1 MYELARKYDLYLPD
15 AAILEGLVSLCKKSK
30 DEIWRGSHQELANY
44 VRSKRMTVSRSL
56 KYLEEEGIVVKEVD
70 GYRLAQNVQANAQ
83 NEQKK
88 AQNEQKEERSKEEKV
103 NKKESSVS
111 KDDTNTQTLF
121 FDYWKLAS
129 PNGEY
134 NSYKAAAI
142 KNWNSMQEE
151 WRKLAVERVVNKL
164 PERNAYYY
172 LVDEDFLRESPAVS
186 ASNYAG
192 KKNTSPEWLSNEQ
205 QYSLLQDGEVL
216 KFCKRPGGGFGTVT
230 KEDAETFGL
239 EVVRDVSL

>member
-1 MYELARKYDLYLPD
+1 
-15 AAILEGLVSLCKKSK
+15 
-30 DEIWRGSHQELANY
+30 
-44 VRSKRMTVSRSL
+44 
-56 KYLEEEGIVVKEVD
+56 
-70 GYRLAQNVQANAQ
+70 
-83 NEQKK
+83 
-88 AQNEQKEERSKEEKV
+88 
-103 NKKESSVS
+103 
-111 KDDTNTQTLF
+111 
-121 FDYWKLAS
+121 
-129 PNGEY
+129 
-134 NSYKAAAI
+134 
-142 KNWNSMQEE
+142 MQEE